1 MREERTGRAEGE
13 KRRQKET
20 VTRWYGRHTPS
31 KWNETKKNNAKSRQ
45 PISNELRE
53 EETTSWNCLGD
64 NLMELSVVKRR
75 QPNVITLTVK
85 RRQPNRGVVR
95 QNGYKEGSQ
104 SFLWLVGSR
113 VEQSHQTA
121 DGVSSVKAE
130 WSLLTWWSAF
140 FSTFRYT
147 RAWVGSLL
155 RCLHLVD

>member
-1 MREERTGRAEGE
+1 
-13 KRRQKET
+13 
-20 VTRWYGRHTPS
+20 
-31 KWNETKKNNAKSRQ
+31 
-45 PISNELRE
+45 
-53 EETTSWNCLGD
+53 
-64 NLMELSVVKRR
+64 MELSVVKRR

-130 WSLLTWWSAF
+130 
-140 FSTFRYT
+140 
-147 RAWVGSLL
+147 
-155 RCLHLVD
+155 